1 MDTNGFGVAMLAAGL
16 MFGGLAVERAMLVR
30 LWGPY
35 YALGFPLGRL
45 LLPIPMAPQGS
56 GSTAMVRWEVR
67 EEGVLFWA
75 DPGSRSAPMG
85 LHGLIRLRRR
95 GGSVVLEVFWA
106 PPWALIFAAIWLICL
121 GLLRGEG
128 WLTVPV
134 GSSMVLGIAVLYWR
148 SALTAARE
156 LRWAFVKG
164 ED

>member
-1 MDTNGFGVAMLAAGL
+1 VVTTGFGVAFLAAAL
-16 MFGGLAVERAMLVR
+16 LFGGLAVERSLLLR
-30 LWGPY
+30 RWLPY
-35 YALGFPLGRL
+35 YALGIPLGRV
-45 LLPIPMAPQGS
+45 LLPIPTAPKGG
-56 GSTAMVRWEVR
+56 GSTAMVRWEVC
-67 EEGVLFWA
+67 EDAVLYWA
-75 DPGSRSAPMG
+75 EPRTRSAPMG
-85 LHGLIRLRRR
+85 LHGRIQLVRR
-95 GGSVVLEVFWA
+95 GSTVALEVFWA
-106 PPWALIFAAIWLICL
+106 PPWVLVFAALWLIGL